1 MLSHLLETLQ
11 LDLRFVTIILQLIF
25 LEGIL
30 SFDNA
35 AVLGAMVAPLP
46 HDKPIPWPK
55 VLRPLGHLLD
65 PILGPQRTAA
75 LKVGLL
81 GAYVGRGLMLLMA
94 SVVINNPWL
103 QFIGAMYLIKI
114 AVEHLGS
121 FHRPDEPLSEDL
133 EQEIAQLE
141 RKPRGF
147 WATVV
152 MVELLDLAFS
162 LDNVVAAIALSRHI
176 VVVMIGVALGI
187 LTMRFAAGVFANLI
201 EKEPVL
207 STAAY
212 MLVLNIGIEFL
223 LTEFLH
229 IEFHEMTRFAIN
241 VLTIFIALV
250 YAHSSFLQRILS
262 APLRHIARFFS
273 YVDRLLNVIF
283 SPFIWSVHFLFHTAV
298 RVMARG
304 KGREPV
310 PES

>member
-1 MLSHLLETLQ
+1 MLSHLVETIQ
-11 LDLRFVTIILQLIF
+11 LDLKFVTIILQLIF

-121 FHRPDEPLSEDL
+121 FHRPDEAISEDL
-133 EQEIAQLE
+133 ESDIERLE
-141 RKPRGF
+141 QKRRGF

-152 MVELLDLAFS
+152 MVELMDLAFS

-187 LTMRFAAGVFANLI
+187 LTMRFAAGIFATLI

-223 LTEFLH
+223 LSEFLH
-229 IEFHEMTRFAIN
+229 IEFHEVTRFIIN
-241 VLTIFIALV
+241 VLTILVALV
-250 YAHSSFLQRILS
+250 YAHSPFLQRILS
-262 APLRHIARFFS
+262 SPLQYVARFFA
-273 YVDRLLNVIF
+273 YLDKILNIIF
-283 SPFIWSVHFLFHTAV
+283 WPFVWSIHYLFHTAV

-304 KGREPV
+304 KGHEPV
-310 PES
+310 PEG

>member
-1 MLSHLLETLQ
+1 MLAHLWETLEF
-11 LDLRFVTIILQLIF
+11 DLQFVTIILQLIF

-46 HDKPIPWPK
+46 DNKPIPWPK
-55 VLRPLGHLLD
+55 TLQPLGHVLD
-65 PILGPQRTAA
+65 PVLGPQRTAA

-81 GAYVGRGLMLLMA
+81 GAYLGRGLMLVMA

-103 QFIGAMYLIKI
+103 QFIGAIYLIKI

-121 FHRPDEPLSEDL
+121 FHGPVPPVADDL
-133 EQEIAQLE
+133 ESDIAHLE
-141 RKPRGF
+141 RRTRGF

-152 MVELLDLAFS
+152 MVELMDLAFS
-162 LDNVVAAIALSRHI
+162 LDNVVAAVALSRHI

-187 LTMRFAAGVFANLI
+187 LTMRFAAGIFASLI

-223 LTEFLH
+223 LTEFFH
-229 IEFHEMTRFAIN
+229 IEFHELSRFVIN
-241 VLTIFIALV
+241 LSTILVALL
-250 YAHSSFLQRILS
+250 YAHTPWLQRILGPS
-262 APLRHIARFFS
+262 LRHIARLFA
-273 YVDRLLNVIF
+273 YLDRFLDLLFKPLVGGVHWIF
-283 SPFIWSVHFLFHTAV
+283 HKVVEALT
-298 RVMARG
+298 RG